1 MPRAPC
7 VRHDTS
13 VADQGEAALALSRAP
28 AVRQSWLWNDDK
40 GLVLAVRSGKTM
52 ETWNYVCHIQKNELT
67 L

>member
-40 GLVLAVRSGKTM
+40 GLVLAEKWKNNGDM
-52 ETWNYVCHIQKNELT
+52 ELCVSYTEE
-67 L
+67 